1 MARPLFGRE
10 KRWVMP
16 PPRHDK
22 PKKWAVVRYLRLVN
36 DPSTWNMVEKLVVEV
51 YEDTEYLRM
60 ELQKYPKA
68 ELLIGGLTKLDADMW
83 AKMME

>member
-1 MARPLFGRE
+1 MTRPLLGRE

-22 PKKWAVVRYLRLVN
+22 PKKGAVIKYLHA
-36 DPSTWNMVEKLVVEV
+36 MGEKWVIEV

-60 ELQKYPKA
+60 QIQNHRDA

>member
-1 MARPLFGRE
+1 
-10 KRWVMP
+10 VMP

-22 PKKWAVVRYLRLVN
+22 QKKWAVIRYQHYLG
-36 DPSTWNMVEKLVVEV
+36 EKWMVEV
-51 YEDTEYLRM
+51 YEDTENLRM
-60 ELQKYPKA
+60 HVNMHPNA